1 MPWWPGGGAVR
12 PERTDNTETSQRVAT
27 VTRPR
32 RWRFQATG
40 PFSPLTSPQFRLLS
54 IATILSATALSVQ
67 ALARAWYLQDT
78 THSPFIVSVA
88 GGLTGLPV
96 LVFGFLGG
104 QLSDQFSR
112 KKVLL
117 ACEASMMVG
126 AAVLSWM
133 MFSGAATT
141 GWVLG
146 FSAVHG
152 LGTALSVSARQTLT
166 ADSAPPGQERGA
178 IGLGILVANL
188 SGIIGPTLAGNVI
201 GSGGIA
207 LAMAMSVGF
216 GAAAL
221 PFYGR
226 MALDRRDQASRPSGN
241 RWRSI
246 GEGVRHAV
254 RDPLLRWLM
263 LTSFITLVM
272 LSSRGAVYPAIV
284 EDVLHL
290 GAGAFALIEVTGGI
304 GATLGPLAAVALSTK
319 FSERRVE
326 LWSGLVF
333 AVTVMLMALSN
344 SLWMAA
350 LMSGLTTFVGTI
362 FFAANLSGIQLG
374 APPALRGRVLA
385 ARFALSGTYP
395 MGMVA
400 LGGVAEFIGPQW
412 ALGAFAVA
420 GFAMFALASA
430 LWMPR
435 GDAKVG

>member
-1 MPWWPGGGAVR
+1 
-12 PERTDNTETSQRVAT
+12 
-27 VTRPR
+27 
-32 RWRFQATG
+32 
-40 PFSPLTSPQFRLLS
+40 
-54 IATILSATALSVQ
+54 
-67 ALARAWYLQDT
+67 
-78 THSPFIVSVA
+78 
-88 GGLTGLPV
+88 V

-117 ACEASMMVG
+117 VCEASMLAG
-126 AAVLSWM
+126 AAFLSWM
-133 MFSGAATT
+133 IFSGAATT
-141 GWVLG
+141 SWVLG
-146 FSAVHG
+146 FSALHG

-188 SGIIGPTLAGNVI
+188 SGIIGPTIAGNVI
-201 GSGGIA
+201 GSGGVA
-207 LAMAMSVGF
+207 LALAISVGL

-221 PFYGR
+221 PFYAR
-226 MALDRRDQASRPSGN
+226 MALDRRGAPGRPAGS
-241 RWRSI
+241 RWRSV
-246 GEGVRHAV
+246 GQGVKHAT

-263 LTSFITLVM
+263 LTAFITLTM

-284 EDVLHL
+284 VDVLHL
-290 GAGAFALIEVTGGI
+290 GASAFALIEVTGGI
-304 GATLGPLAAVALSTK
+304 GATLGPLAAVALSSR

-333 AVTVMLMALSN
+333 AVTVLLMAISN

-350 LMSGLTTFVGTI
+350 LMSGLTTFTGTI

-374 APPALRGRVLA
+374 APPELRGRVIA
-385 ARFALSGTYP
+385 ARFALSGTHP
-395 MGMVA
+395 LGMMA

-412 ALGAFAVA
+412 ALG
-420 GFAMFALASA
+420 MFALAGFAIFALVSA

-435 GDAKVG
+435 GDSNVDGAAP